1 MMSWYNWLIAIIPF
15 ALVLYMAFHTRKYIR
30 GIPDFLAGGR
40 LCGRYLISVGQ
51 MEGGLS
57 VMFLIAYI
65 EVHYRTGF
73 STGFWANFS
82 APIMLILSLTGFV
95 TYRFRETKVLSMGQ
109 FLEMRYSR
117 SFRLFCAFMRTT
129 VELLSNA
136 ILPAISARFFIY
148 LLGIPH
154 YVDIFGFKVQS
165 LALVIAVV
173 LILAATILLAGG
185 SLALLIT
192 DTIQGLLTYP
202 IIFIFTMYIIL
213 SFSWWDELVPVM
225 ADRIPGE
232 SFINPYDIQSLRD
245 FNVFAAVV
253 SIFAGILNRGNW
265 FGATSSMAA
274 KSAHEQKMAGILG
287 TWRNGFNPLF
297 YLLMAGMILTVMNH
311 VHYAPKA
318 KEIRTEMCSRI
329 VGEIIAD
336 QQMKDTLNARTS
348 AIPEQIHIIGK
359 DEPLSEKKNL
369 DTVYLDTVQQ
379 TLPDTPEG
387 KAKFQEFRTLY
398 NQLRLPVALRHI
410 LPGALIG
417 VFILLMLM
425 LMVSTDDSR
434 IFSSALT
441 IVQDIVIPL
450 RKTPLTPEMH
460 IRLVKLLTVLVCVF
474 FFFGSLFMTQ
484 LDYIN
489 LYFTIVGAIWA
500 GGAGAVI
507 LGGLYTRFG
516 TTAGAYASILT
527 GAVVSGGGMLVQ
539 RNWPDHVYPLLDKL
553 GMIPFLSRLL
563 ETLSSPFEPWIL
575 WRMDAVKFPINSTEI
590 MFIAMILSITMYCVV
605 SRLTCRR
612 PFNLERML
620 HRGKYAVDGEVKHF
634 EKLTFRNAFRKIIG
648 ITPDYTTGDKW
659 IAWGTFVYSIV
670 ISFGLFYM
678 GTIIWN
684 AFYRWPVEWWGWR
697 LFILSIVVS
706 CVIASISMVWF
717 LIGGVIDMRQMFRDL
732 AARTQVNEL
741 DNGMVDGNVS
751 LADKAAFAKLEKTD
765 EKK

>member
-1 MMSWYNWLIAIIPF
+1 MTWYNWLIVILPLAGVF
-15 ALVLYMAFHTRKYIR
+15 YMAFHTRKYIR

-51 MEGGLS
+51 MEGGMS
-57 VMFLIAYI
+57 VMLLIAYI

-73 STGFWANFS
+73 STGFWSNFS

-95 TYRFRETKVLSMGQ
+95 TYRLRETKALSIGQ

-117 SFRLFCAFMRTT
+117 SFRLFCAFIRTT

-154 YVDIFGFKVQS
+154 YVDIFGFKIQS
-165 LALVIAVV
+165 LALVIALV
-173 LILAATILLAGG
+173 LILASFILLAGG

-192 DTIQGLLTYP
+192 DTLQGLLTYP

-213 SFSWWDELVPVM
+213 SFSWWDEIVPVM

-245 FNVFAAVV
+245 FNLFAAVV
-253 SIFAGILNRGNW
+253 TIFAGILNRGNW
-265 FGATSSMAA
+265 FGSSSSMAA

-287 TWRNGFNPLF
+287 QWRNGFNPLF
-297 YLLMAGMILTVMNH
+297 YLLMAGMILVVMNH
-311 VHYAPKA
+311 VNYASKA
-318 KEIRTEMCSRI
+318 KAIRTEMCSRI
-329 VGEIIAD
+329 TGEIIED
-336 QQMKDTLNARTS
+336 PMMKEQLKARTA
-348 AIPEQIHIIGK
+348 AIPELHHIIGK
-359 DEPLSEKKNL
+359 DAPLSEKQNL
-369 DTVYLDTVQQ
+369 DTVYLDSVRD
-379 TLPDTPEG
+379 TLGDTPEG
-387 KAKFQEFRTLY
+387 NAKFQEFRTLY

-434 IFSSALT
+434 IFSSAMT

-460 IRLVKLLTVLVCVF
+460 IRLVKILTVLVCAF

-539 RNWPDHVYPLLDKL
+539 RNWPDYVYPFLDRM
-553 GMIPFLSRLL
+553 GMIPFLTRAL
-563 ETLSSPFEPWIL
+563 ETLSGPFEPWIL
-575 WRMDAVKFPINSTEI
+575 WRMDPVKFPINSTEI
-590 MFIAMILSITMYCVV
+590 MFIAMLLSIAMYGLV

-612 PFNLERML
+612 PFNLNRML

-634 EKLTFRNAFRKIIG
+634 EKLTFKNVFRKIIG
-648 ITPDYTTGDKW
+648 ITPDYTFGDKC
-659 IAWGTFVYSIV
+659 IAWGTFLYCFV
-670 ISFGLFYM
+670 ISFGLFYI

-697 LFILSIVVS
+697 LFIISVVVG
-706 CVIASISMVWF
+706 CIIALISMVWF
-717 LIGGVIDMRQMFRDL
+717 MIGGIIDMKQMFRDL
-732 AARTQVNEL
+732 AARTQINDL
-741 DNGMVDGNVS
+741 DNGMVEGNVS
-751 LADKAAFAKLEKTD
+751 LADKTAFAKLEKEE